1 LTLFPE
7 MVTAGLS
14 WSVTGRAIEAG
25 LMHVGVHDIREFSTN
40 KHRNVDDSP
49 YGGGPGMVMSAEPLV
64 AAIEQV
70 AAKKTVVR
78 TIMMSPSGRV
88 FDQGLAREL
97 ADLDGSVMLI
107 CGRYEGVDARVP
119 DHFCDEELSIG
130 DYVITGG
137 ELAAMVVIDAVTR
150 LEPGALG
157 NAESPVVESMSDGA
171 LEYPQYTRPRAF
183 RGHEVPP
190 ILLGGN
196 HADIARWRRQQSLR
210 RTQDRRPDLF
220 ERLELGPNDK
230 KLLES

>member
-1 LTLFPE
+1 MKGFAVLTLFPE

-150 LEPGALG
+150 LVPGALG

-171 LEYPQYTRPRAF
+171 LDPQKPTTEGLSRPRGA
-183 RGHEVPP
+183 
-190 ILLGGN
+190 
-196 HADIARWRRQQSLR
+196 ADSAGRQPRRHRALATTAVSSAYSGP
-210 RTQDRRPDLF
+210 TT
-220 ERLELGPNDK
+220 RLVRASGVGAK
-230 KLLES
+230 